1 MMKRKAAVIY
11 FLAILLILTAFF
23 SLSGNGT
30 IPFAQVMQML
40 FSSGGSA
47 ESFIIHELRLPR
59 VILAVLCG
67 GALGAAGAVLQ
78 SVLRN
83 PLASPDLLGISA
95 GGGCAGLFILLWL
108 PALMPFMGIAVF
120 CGALLVTLFICAAAW
135 KKNYSP
141 LQLILTGVALSAL
154 FGTFSSIMLIMASGK
169 YSAIFDF
176 LAGGFANAS
185 WVQIKYFAP
194 GMVVSIIGAAAM
206 AKKLDIL
213 SLGEE
218 AADNLGINVMQM
230 RMLALSVAALGA
242 ASVAGA
248 AGMLGFAGLIAPHTV
263 RLLGK
268 SGSNTFIIPAGA
280 LAGAELVLL
289 GDWLGQMAAPE
300 MTNIPAGVFLS
311 GCGALFF
318 IFLLNNSKRGEI

>member
-1 MMKRKAAVIY
+1 MNRKITIIITLAALLAVTA
-11 FLAILLILTAFF
+11 FLA
-23 SLSGNGT
+23 LSGNGT
-30 IPFAQVMQML
+30 IPFDQVMKLL
-40 FSSGGSA
+40 FAPGDCA
-47 ESFIIHELRLPR
+47 ESFIIRELRLPR
-59 VILAVLCG
+59 VILAMLCG

-83 PLASPDLLGISA
+83 PLASSDLLGISA
-95 GGGCAGLFILLWL
+95 GGGCAGLFILLWF
-108 PALMPFMGIAVF
+108 PALMPFMGAAVF
-120 CGALLVTLFICAAAW
+120 CGALLVTSLICLAAW
-135 KKNYSP
+135 KKRYSP

-154 FGTFSSIMLIMASGK
+154 FGTFSSIMLILASEK

-194 GMVVSIIGAAAM
+194 GAVLSIIAAAAM

-213 SLGEE
+213 ALGEE
-218 AADNLGINVMQM
+218 TAANLGINVVQM
-230 RMLALSVAALGA
+230 RVLALTVAALGA

-268 SGSNTFIIPAGA
+268 SGTNSFIIPAGS
-280 LAGAELVLL
+280 LAGALLVVL
-289 GDWLGQMAAPE
+289 GDWLGQILVPE
-300 MTNIPAGVFLS
+300 MHGIPAGVFLS

-318 IFLLNNSKRGEI
+318 IFLLSASRRDEL

>member
-1 MMKRKAAVIY
+1 MKRKVTIIAI
-11 FLAILLILTAFF
+11 LAILLTVTAFAAM
-23 SLSGNGT
+23 SGNGS
-30 IPFAQVMQML
+30 IPFARVMKLL
-40 FSSGGSA
+40 FYSGDCA
-47 ESFIIHELRLPR
+47 ESFIIRELRLPR
-59 VILAVLCG
+59 VILAMLCG

-95 GGGCAGLFILLWL
+95 GGGCAGLCILLWF
-108 PALMPFMGIAVF
+108 PALMPFAGVAVF
-120 CGALLVTLFICAAAW
+120 CGALLVTLFICLAAW
-135 KKNYSP
+135 KKRYSP

-154 FGTFSSIMLIMASGK
+154 FGTFSSIMLIMASEK

-185 WVQIKYFAP
+185 WMQIKYFAP
-194 GMVVSIIGAAAM
+194 GAVLCIIAAM
-206 AKKLDIL
+206 MSAKKLDIL
-213 SLGEE
+213 ALGGDT
-218 AADNLGINVMQM
+218 AVNLGINVVKM
-230 RMLALSVAALGA
+230 RMLALTVAALGA

-268 SGSNTFIIPAGA
+268 SGTNSFIIPAGA
-280 LAGAELVLL
+280 LAGALLVVL
-289 GDWLGQMAAPE
+289 GDWLGQIAAPE
-300 MTNIPAGVFLS
+300 IHSIPAGVFLS

-318 IFLLNNSKRGEI
+318 IFLLSASRGDEL

>member
-1 MMKRKAAVIY
+1 MNRKITIIITLAALLAVTA
-11 FLAILLILTAFF
+11 FLA
-23 SLSGNGT
+23 LSGNGT
-30 IPFAQVMQML
+30 IPFAQVMKML
-40 FSSGGSA
+40 FSSVNCA
-47 ESFIIHELRLPR
+47 ENFIIHELRLPR
-59 VILAVLCG
+59 VLLAMLCG

-95 GGGCAGLFILLWL
+95 GGGCAGLFILLWF
-108 PALMPFMGIAVF
+108 PALMPFMGVAVF
-120 CGALLVTLFICAAAW
+120 CGALLVTLLICLAAW
-135 KKNYSP
+135 KKRYSP

-154 FGTFSSIMLIMASGK
+154 FGTFSSIMLIMASEK

-194 GMVVSIIGAAAM
+194 GAVLSIIVSAAM
-206 AKKLDIL
+206 AKKMDIL
-213 SLGEE
+213 ALGEE
-218 AADNLGINVMQM
+218 TAANLGINAVQM
-230 RMLALSVAALGA
+230 RILALTVAALGA

-268 SGSNTFIIPAGA
+268 SGTNSFIIPAGS
-280 LAGAELVLL
+280 LAGALLVVL
-289 GDWLGQMAAPE
+289 GDWLGQILVPE
-300 MTNIPAGVFLS
+300 IHSIPAGIFLS

-318 IFLLNNSKRGEI
+318 IFLLSASRRDEL

>member
-1 MMKRKAAVIY
+1 MNRKIKVFTILVLLLAVTVVAAM
-11 FLAILLILTAFF
+11 
-23 SLSGNGT
+23 SGNGT
-30 IPFAQVMQML
+30 IPFSEVMKLL
-40 FSSGGSA
+40 FDAGNCT

-59 VILAVLCG
+59 VILAMLCG

-95 GGGCAGLFILLWL
+95 GGGCAGLFILLCF
-108 PALMPFMGIAVF
+108 PALMPFMGVAVF
-120 CGALLVTLFICAAAW
+120 LGALLVTLFICLAAW
-135 KKNYSP
+135 KKHYSP

-154 FGTFSSIMLIMASGK
+154 FGTFSSIMLIVASEK

-185 WVQIKYFAP
+185 WMQIKYFAP
-194 GMVVSIIGAAAM
+194 GAVLSTIAAMAM

-213 SLGEE
+213 ALGEE
-218 AADNLGINVMQM
+218 TAANLGINVVQM
-230 RMLALSVAALGA
+230 RVLALIVAALGA

-268 SGSNTFIIPAGA
+268 SGTNSFIIPAGA
-280 LAGAELVLL
+280 LAGALLVVL
-289 GDWLGQMAAPE
+289 GDWLGQVLVPE
-300 MTNIPAGVFLS
+300 MHDIPAGVFLS

-318 IFLLNNSKRGEI
+318 IFLLSASRRDEL